1 MKTVDAES
9 PQRPMTEEAGVSLNE
24 LAYRRFKQALVTLS
38 YKPGEYLNTAQVMN
52 DLDMGRTPINQAIH
66 RLANEGLLQ
75 VIPRKGVM
83 VSPLSMDDAL
93 ELIEVRLANEMLCMQ
108 LASQRITERQIA
120 TLTELNRQIE
130 AASQERDRVR
140 MMTLDHEFHQ
150 ELAQIAGNNM
160 LADILSVLHARRS
173 VLGQHPVAGRAYA
186 RSDRRTPGNYRRVGR
201 TRQRR
206 RRRGRAGAYLVIPQ
220 RAAARRV
227 TPRRRI
233 LPGIVMMTLFCR

>member
-1 MKTVDAES
+1 VKTVDAES
-9 PQRPMTEEAGVSLNE
+9 PQRPMMEEAGVSLNE

-160 LADILSVLHARRS
+160 LADILSVLHARAQRFWAS
-173 VLGQHPVAGRAYA
+173 TLSREGHMREVIDEHRAIIA
-186 RSDRRTPGNYRRVGR
+186 ALAAQDS
-201 TRQRR
+201 
-206 RRRGRAGAYLVIPQ
+206 
-220 RAAARRV
+220 AAAAEAAQAH
-227 TPRRRI
+227 I
-233 LPGIVMMTLFCR
+233 LSFRSALLHDG

>member
-93 ELIEVRLANEMLCMQ
+93 ELIEVRLANEMLCMR
-108 LASQRITERQIA
+108 LASQKITERQIA

-160 LADILSVLHARRS
+160 LADILSVLHARAQRFWAS
-173 VLGQHPVAGRAYA
+173 TLSREGHMREVIDEH
-186 RSDRRTPGNYRRVGR
+186 RVIIAALAA
-201 TRQRR
+201 QDS
-206 RRRGRAGAYLVIPQ
+206 
-220 RAAARRV
+220 AAAAEAAQAH
-227 TPRRRI
+227 I
-233 LPGIVMMTLFCR
+233 LSFRTALLHDG

>member
-93 ELIEVRLANEMLCMQ
+93 ELIEVRLANEMLCMR
-108 LASQRITERQIA
+108 LASQKITERQIA

-130 AASQERDRVR
+130 TASQERDRVR

-160 LADILSVLHARRS
+160 LADILSVLHARAQRFCAS
-173 VLGQHPVAGRAYA
+173 TLSREGHMREVIDEHRAIIA
-186 RSDRRTPGNYRRVGR
+186 ALAAQDS
-201 TRQRR
+201 
-206 RRRGRAGAYLVIPQ
+206 
-220 RAAARRV
+220 AAAAEAAQAH
-227 TPRRRI
+227 I
-233 LPGIVMMTLFCR
+233 LSFRTALLHDG

>member
-75 VIPRKGVM
+75 VVPRKGVM

-160 LADILSVLHARRS
+160 LADILSVLHARAQRFWAS
-173 VLGQHPVAGRAYA
+173 TLSREGHMREVIDEHRAIIA
-186 RSDRRTPGNYRRVGR
+186 ALAAQDS
-201 TRQRR
+201 
-206 RRRGRAGAYLVIPQ
+206 
-220 RAAARRV
+220 AAAAEAAQAH
-227 TPRRRI
+227 I
-233 LPGIVMMTLFCR
+233 LSFRSALLHDG

>member
-93 ELIEVRLANEMLCMQ
+93 ELIEVRLANEMLCMR
-108 LASQRITERQIA
+108 LASQKITERQIA

-160 LADILSVLHARRS
+160 LADILSVLHARAQRFWAS
-173 VLGQHPVAGRAYA
+173 TLSREGHMREVIDEHRAIIA
-186 RSDRRTPGNYRRVGR
+186 ALAAQDST
-201 TRQRR
+201 
-206 RRRGRAGAYLVIPQ
+206 
-220 RAAARRV
+220 AAAEAAQAH
-227 TPRRRI
+227 I
-233 LPGIVMMTLFCR
+233 LSFRTALLHDG

>member
-93 ELIEVRLANEMLCMQ
+93 ELIEVRLANEMLCMR
-108 LASQRITERQIA
+108 LASQKITERQIA
-120 TLTELNRQIE
+120 MLTELNRQIE

-160 LADILSVLHARRS
+160 LADILSVLHARAQRFWAS
-173 VLGQHPVAGRAYA
+173 TLSREGHMREVIDEHRAIIA
-186 RSDRRTPGNYRRVGR
+186 ALAAQDS
-201 TRQRR
+201 
-206 RRRGRAGAYLVIPQ
+206 
-220 RAAARRV
+220 AAAAEAAQAH
-227 TPRRRI
+227 I
-233 LPGIVMMTLFCR
+233 LSFRTALLHDG

>member
-93 ELIEVRLANEMLCMQ
+93 ELIEVRLANETLCMR
-108 LASQRITERQIA
+108 LASQKITERQIA

-160 LADILSVLHARRS
+160 LADILSVLHARAQRFWAS
-173 VLGQHPVAGRAYA
+173 TLSREGHMREVIDEHRAIIA
-186 RSDRRTPGNYRRVGR
+186 ALAAQDS
-201 TRQRR
+201 
-206 RRRGRAGAYLVIPQ
+206 
-220 RAAARRV
+220 AAAAEAAQAH
-227 TPRRRI
+227 I
-233 LPGIVMMTLFCR
+233 LSFRTALLHDG

>member
-9 PQRPMTEEAGVSLNE
+9 PQRPMTEEVGVSLNE

-93 ELIEVRLANEMLCMQ
+93 ELIEVRLANEMLCMR
-108 LASQRITERQIA
+108 LASQKITERQIA

-160 LADILSVLHARRS
+160 LADILSVLHARAQRFWAS
-173 VLGQHPVAGRAYA
+173 TLSREGHMREVIDEHRAIIA
-186 RSDRRTPGNYRRVGR
+186 ALAAQDS
-201 TRQRR
+201 
-206 RRRGRAGAYLVIPQ
+206 
-220 RAAARRV
+220 AAAAEAAQAH
-227 TPRRRI
+227 I
-233 LPGIVMMTLFCR
+233 LSFRTALLHDG